1 MTHTIKRRPRPDS
14 PTPDEIVAKR
24 QEARRTQTQVAL
36 LLRVSLRQV
45 QRWERG
51 EQDMPSATWRFFKL
65 TCGYYYPVDFERVDD
80 FERDWDSRRDRK
92 RDSIEHG
99 DMVELRALDGTR
111 MRASVWLDRVHDGLV
126 DEESYGAIVR
136 EFPDHPAQVQ
146 LGKFRIDDR
155 VTFAR
160 SNVIHLSQRVPAD
173 PVAQS

>member
-1 MTHTIKRRPRPDS
+1 M
-14 PTPDEIVAKR
+14 
-24 QEARRTQTQVAL
+24 
-36 LLRVSLRQV
+36 SL
-45 QRWERG
+45 
-51 EQDMPSATWRFFKL
+51 
-65 TCGYYYPVDFERVDD
+65 
-80 FERDWDSRRDRK
+80 RDRK
-92 RDSIEHG
+92 RDTIEHG

-126 DEESYGAIVR
+126 DEESYGATVR

-160 SNVIHLSQRVPAD
+160 SNVIHLTQRLPAD